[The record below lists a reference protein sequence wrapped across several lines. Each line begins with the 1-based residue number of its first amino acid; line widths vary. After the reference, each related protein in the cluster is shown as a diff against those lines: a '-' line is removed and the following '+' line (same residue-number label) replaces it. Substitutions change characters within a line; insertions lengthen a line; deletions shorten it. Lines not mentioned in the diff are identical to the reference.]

1 MGEKASREEAARE
14 GESERAPSGSRRR
27 GLSQEARGE
36 ERCRTLKRKRTH
48 VRAGLEREERKP
60 FDEDTKHSVMNHL
73 AQTRCVGSISATSSV
88 ATAPRVQ
95 SLAGCPGEKLEPF
108 GFPKNRCRWQL
119 RDR

>member
-1 MGEKASREEAARE
+1 MGERERA
-14 GESERAPSGSRRR
+14 SERRVGAGDAVC
-27 GLSQEARGE
+27 L
-36 ERCRTLKRKRTH
+36 RK
-48 VRAGLEREERKP
+48 REERKP

-88 ATAPRVQ
+88 ARAPRVQ

-119 RDR
+119 RDRNDMPCKASIQAHGKEEAPFLQAGCD